1 MYYYLNKIIDDKAT
15 EQMTELKW
23 MFLLEWNFMLLFEM
37 IIFDIKNI
45 NAIYLHLLLF

>member
-1 MYYYLNKIIDDKAT
+1 MNVFT
-15 EQMTELKW
+15 W
-23 MFLLEWNFMLLFEM
+23 MKFYVVLLFEM